1 MFRCLNVFCCENFLC
16 CQCFVLGKQRVL
28 DLSQVN
34 PGNEFLKI
42 GKGIP
47 IAVSMFGV
55 AKTFSVANVLCWE
68 SSLSSNQAPSK
79 SKCLS
84 QFSLAFNCKRHVAD
98 SFTIHTCY
106 GKLCK
111 KSQNWDRTS

>member
-1 MFRCLNVFCCENFLC
+1 MFCV
-16 CQCFVLGKQRVL
+16 GKQRVL

-55 AKTFSVANVLCWE
+55 AITFSVANVLCWE

-84 QFSLAFNCKRHVAD
+84 QIGINWDKT
-98 SFTIHTCY
+98 SFTFFAFMFYRSDFKRKWMSII
-106 GKLCK
+106 
-111 KSQNWDRTS
+111 